1 MQIKGWKMSLEAE
14 IKKLTAAIIEL
25 NGSLGKVDEP
35 TPEEVEEITV
45 ASLVALGKEK
55 LNSGTPAADIKA
67 KVKALGG
74 KKIND
79 LSGAAQ
85 LELHDWLVAL

>member
-1 MQIKGWKMSLEAE
+1 MSLEAE

-25 NGSLGKVDEP
+25 NGSLGKVEAETDEP
-35 TPEEVEEITV
+35 PEEVEEITV

>member
-1 MQIKGWKMSLEAE
+1 M
-14 IKKLTAAIIEL
+14 
-25 NGSLGKVDEP
+25 
-35 TPEEVEEITV
+35 EEITV